1 MAEFFAEGRKLAL
14 GKSLGKG
21 GEGQVFDLGDGQAA
35 KIYAK
40 PDAARESKL
49 KAMIAA
55 NLADSTTLIAF
66 PRRLVVDERGKF
78 VGFVMAKVKDHTSL
92 HELYAPGS
100 RKVHFPRADYRFTIR
115 AAANVA
121 RAVAKVHEL
130 GAVIGDINHSGILV
144 SDKALSALID
154 ADSFQFGPNHL
165 CRVGVAEYTPPELQG
180 KRLDGITRTADHDA
194 FGLAVVIFQLLFMG
208 RHPYVGKYSGGD
220 MPIERA
226 ITEHRFA
233 YSRSRNVQMT
243 APPGTCRLTD
253 FPDLVGDA
261 FERAFGLVA
270 NERPS
275 APEWVKILS
284 SLEAA
289 LSKCGSNSMHF
300 YPSAAKECLWCRME
314 RDIGILLFLPSFQM
328 GAGSQPTD
336 PGAAGFNLTQIWAA
350 IESVK
355 LPNLANVTPVQTAF
369 QCDPTSEARAA
380 KSSIGKQKLWGYA
393 AAAAAIGTVI
403 GVPAA
408 WIIYVPLGWFA
419 AMRIFGDAT
428 PENTSKFVDQYR
440 RSQIELSSVT
450 EVWQKRI
457 GLVELQSLKSTLEDA
472 KKQLLNL
479 PKEEA
484 DRISQHEANRR
495 DFQLHAYLE
504 RYPIRRSKIHGIG
517 PAKIANLA
525 SYGIDTAADIVHHR
539 ILAVP
544 GFGPATAAPLVA
556 WRQRIATRFVFQQN
570 HSADELAELARIR
583 QSIASQA
590 AQCRA
595 ILTRGALDMPRLSMQ
610 INGLIKRAD
619 PAVDRAIRNVA
630 QAEADLKYLSIPL
643 PTVPKAV
650 RAPSTVT
657 PPSPRPSSAPK
668 PTLAPNSAKS
678 CPSCGGRMVRRQAR
692 RGRNAGGYFYGC
704 AAYPRCRGTR
714 SS

>member
-1 MAEFFAEGRKLAL
+1 VTEYFAEGKKLTL

-40 PDAARESKL
+40 PDTARESKL
-49 KAMIAA
+49 KAMISAK
-55 NLADSTTLIAF
+55 LADTTSLIAF
-66 PRRLVVDERGKF
+66 PRRLILDERGKF
-78 VGFVMAKVKDHTSL
+78 VGFVMGKVKDHTSF

-144 SDKALSALID
+144 SDKALAALID

-180 KRLDGITRTADHDA
+180 KRLDGITRTTDHDA
-194 FGLAVVIFQLLFMG
+194 FGLAVVTFQLLFMG
-208 RHPYVGKYSGGD
+208 RHPYVGKYSRGD
-220 MPIERA
+220 MPTERA
-226 ITEHRFA
+226 IAEHRFA
-233 YSRSRNVQMT
+233 YSLIRDVQMS
-243 APPGTCRLTD
+243 APPGTCKLSD
-253 FPDLVGDA
+253 FPASVGDA
-261 FERAFGLVA
+261 FERAFGVVPS
-270 NERPS
+270 ERPS
-275 APEWVKILS
+275 APEWIKILS
-284 SLEAA
+284 SLETA

-300 YPSAAKECLWCRME
+300 YPSASKECLWCRME

-328 GAGSQPTD
+328 GSGSQPLD
-336 PGAAGFNLTQIWAA
+336 PGAAGFNLAQIWAV

-355 LPNLANVTPVQTAF
+355 LPNLESVTPTQTTF
-369 QCDPTSEARAA
+369 QCDPSQDARSA
-380 KSSIGKQKLWGYA
+380 KSSVGRLKAWGVA
-393 AAAAAIGTVI
+393 SAVAAIVSAI
-403 GVPAA
+403 VEPSA
-408 WIIYVPLGWFA
+408 WFVYLPLGFFGLG
-419 AMRIFGDAT
+419 RVFGDT
-428 PENTSKFVDQYR
+428 KPENSSKFVDQYR
-440 RSQIELSSVT
+440 RMQTELSSVT
-450 EVWQKRI
+450 EAWKKRI
-457 GLVELQSLKSTLEDA
+457 GLDELQSLKSTLEDA
-472 KKQLLNL
+472 KNQLVFL

-484 DRISQHEANRR
+484 DRLAQHENNRR
-495 DFQLHAYLE
+495 DFQLHAFLE
-504 RYPIRRSKIHGIG
+504 KYPIRRSKIHGIG

-525 SYGIDTAADIVHHR
+525 SYGIDTAADVVHNR

-556 WRQRIATRFVFQQN
+556 WRQRIAARFVFQQN
-570 HSADELAELARIR
+570 HSSEELAEIARIR
-583 QSIASQA
+583 QSTANQA

-595 ILTRGALDMPRLSMQ
+595 ILSRGALDMPRLSMRV
-610 INGLIKRAD
+610 NGHVRKAD
-619 PAVDRAIRNVA
+619 PAVDRALRALA

-643 PTVPKAV
+643 PPVPKAV
-650 RAPSTVT
+650 GAPSTVPSLNPHT
-657 PPSPRPSSAPK
+657 PSAPRPSLTA
-668 PTLAPNSAKS
+668 NSTKS

-692 RGRNAGGYFYGC
+692 RGRNAGGYFFGC